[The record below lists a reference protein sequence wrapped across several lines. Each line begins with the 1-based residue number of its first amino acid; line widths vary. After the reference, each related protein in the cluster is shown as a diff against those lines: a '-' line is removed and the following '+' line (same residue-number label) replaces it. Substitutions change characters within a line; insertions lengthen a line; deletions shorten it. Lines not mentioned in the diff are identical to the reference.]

1 MASYLVKVRKKM
13 DIHSMHRV
21 RNVLT
26 GNYGSVFKGRSM
38 DFDDLREYSYG
49 DDVKDIDWKATARS
63 RSVMIRRYIAVRKHN
78 ILIVADNGNS
88 MATLAP
94 SGEPKSEVATFCAGV
109 MAYVAQHHSDL
120 IGMVYGNMQGN
131 VRYAMKEDTAYLENF
146 LSHYAQSISIDNP
159 ESNIN
164 GLLTYIAK
172 GYRERLFIIVIT
184 DPDNA
189 ETIDSEI
196 IRKLNARHEQMFI
209 LIEDSPMTNTALHD
223 KEVRDIDGKVRLPHF
238 YRKNKSLAK
247 AEKDY
252 RDAQKIKIKKALH
265 HFHIASTF
273 IGSSDQAVPAI
284 VRMLE
289 EQKHARRK

>member
-1 MASYLVKVRKKM
+1 MR
-13 DIHSMHRV
+13 RV

-63 RSVMIRRYIAVRKHN
+63 RNVMIRRYIAIRKHN
-78 ILIVADNGNS
+78 ILLVADNGNS
-88 MATLAP
+88 MAALAP
-94 SGEPKSEVATFCAGV
+94 SGETKGEVATFCAGV
-109 MAYVAQHHSDL
+109 IAYISQHHSDVT
-120 IGMVYGNMQGN
+120 GMVYGNQAGN
-131 VRYAMKEDTAYLENF
+131 TRFAMKEDTAYLENF
-146 LSHYAQSISIDNP
+146 LSHYEHSISLDNP

-164 GLLTYIAK
+164 GLLTYVAK

-196 IRKLNARHEQMFI
+196 IRKLNARHEQMYI
-209 LIEDSPMTNTALHD
+209 MIEDSPITNPLFRH
-223 KEVRDIDGKVRLPHF
+223 KEMRDIGGQVRLPQF
-238 YRKNKSLAK
+238 YRSDKKLIK

-252 RDAQKIKIKKALH
+252 RAAQKVKIQKALR
-265 HFHIASTF
+265 HFRIASTF
-273 IGSSDQAVPAI
+273 VDGTNHAIPAI
-284 VRMLE
+284 VKLLE

>member
-13 DIHSMHRV
+13 DIHSMRRV

-38 DFDDLREYSYG
+38 DFDDLREYNYG
-49 DDVKDIDWKATARS
+49 DDIKDIDWKATARS
-63 RSVMIRRYIAVRKHN
+63 RSVMIRRYIAIRKHN
-78 ILIVADNGNS
+78 LLIVAENGNS
-88 MATLAP
+88 MASLAP
-94 SGEPKSEVATFCAGV
+94 SGETKGEVATFCAGV
-109 MAYVAQHHSDL
+109 LAYVAQRHSDL
-120 IGMVYGNMQGN
+120 IGMVYGNKGGN
-131 VRYAMKEDTAYLENF
+131 SRYAMKEDTAYLENF
-146 LSHYAQSISIDNP
+146 LSSYAHSISVDNQD
-159 ESNIN
+159 SDIN
-164 GLLTYIAK
+164 SLLTYVAK

-196 IRKLNARHEQMFI
+196 IRKLNARHEQMYI
-209 LIEDSPMTNTALHD
+209 MIEDSPMTNELLFD
-223 KEVRDIDGKVRLPHF
+223 KDVFDNESKVRLPQY
-238 YRKNKSLAK
+238 YRKNKKLAK

-252 RDAQKIKIKKALH
+252 REAQKERIRKALR

-273 IGSSDQAVPAI
+273 VDSTDHAIPAI
-284 VRMLE
+284 VKMLE

>member
-38 DFDDLREYSYG
+38 DFDDLREYNYG
-49 DDVKDIDWKATARS
+49 DDIKDIDWKATARS
-63 RSVMIRRYIAVRKHN
+63 RSVMIRRYIAIRKHN
-78 ILIVADNGNS
+78 ILLVCDSGNS

-94 SGEPKSEVATFCAGV
+94 SGETKIEVATFCAGV
-109 MAYVAQHHSDL
+109 MAYIAQHHSDL
-120 IGMVYGNMQGN
+120 IGMVYGNMGGN
-131 VRYAMKEDTAYLENF
+131 TRYAMKEDTAYLENF
-146 LSHYAQSISIDNP
+146 LSHYAHSAKLDGP
-159 ESNIN
+159 ESHIN
-164 GLLTYIAK
+164 NLLTYVAK
-172 GYRERLFIIVIT
+172 GYRERLFIVVIT
-184 DPDNA
+184 DPDGA

-196 IRKLNARHEQMFI
+196 IRKLNSRHEQMYI
-209 LIEDSPMTNTALHD
+209 MIEDSPMTNEALYHD
-223 KEVRDIDGKVRLPHF
+223 EVRDIDGKVRLPQF
-238 YRKNKSLAK
+238 YRKNKKLAK

-252 RDAQKIKIKKALH
+252 RDAQKVKIQKALR
-265 HFHIASTF
+265 HFRIASSF
-273 IGSSDQAVPAI
+273 IGSSDNAIPAI